1 MHRVVVYQEPIC
13 FQRLTPGL
21 PFLPRKTTNQQG
33 AGRANRRALFAK
45 TGDNKLL
52 SSGTADAN
60 SDSFKHHNVES
71 I

>member
-1 MHRVVVYQEPIC
+1 MLP
-13 FQRLTPGL
+13 TPDTWAAL
-21 PFLPRKTTNQQG
+21 PTQKNHQPAGCWQSQQKSS
-33 AGRANRRALFAK
+33 LCQK

-60 SDSFKHHNVES
+60 SDSFKRHNVES

>member
-1 MHRVVVYQEPIC
+1 MHRVVVYEEPIC

-45 TGDNKLL
+45 RLVTTNCSVQELLMPIQIL
-52 SSGTADAN
+52 SSATM
-60 SDSFKHHNVES
+60 
-71 I
+71 